1 MGWIAR
7 GRRILDEHEG
17 DCAERAWLL
26 TLAALPTLFQGDAAT
41 ALPQFEE
48 ADRIGRRCDDY
59 EVQTFVRL
67 CLGTSL
73 LMMNER
79 QRGLALLDETMVAVT
94 SGEISPIISGI
105 AYCQVIAV
113 CREIFDFRR
122 AREWTAALT
131 RWCDSNKDIVPYRG
145 NCMVHRCEI
154 LQLQGAWQEAADA
167 AAQACELLAI
177 PTPWDVLGYAYYL
190 MGEMHRL
197 RGEPPK
203 AEDAYRRASQFGH
216 DPEPGM
222 SLLRLAQGQTDAAA
236 ASIRRVLDATEAPVF
251 RAAILPAYVDILAAA
266 GDLAAARSGANE
278 LGEMAEMFDAPPLRA
293 AFACASAVVLLAE
306 GSVQPALDHLRAARS
321 AWQEIEAPYEV
332 ARVRVKLASAYRLL
346 GDEAGAEMEL
356 EGACWTFEQ
365 LGARIDLAEAKR
377 TAGTTATPAAGL
389 TAREAEVLALLV
401 TGKSNREIST
411 ELVISEHT
419 VARHVQNIFA
429 KLGVSSRAAAI
440 AAAYRQKLV

>member
-1 MGWIAR
+1 M
-7 GRRILDEHEG
+7 LEEHEG

-26 TLAALPTLFQGDAAT
+26 ILSALPVLFQGDAAT

-48 ADRIGRRCDDY
+48 ADRIARRCDDY

-67 CLGTSL
+67 SQGTAL

-94 SGEISPIISGI
+94 SGEISPILSGI

-167 AAQACELLAI
+167 AAQACEYLMK
-177 PTPWDVLGYAYYL
+177 PSPWDVIGYAYYL

-197 RGEPPK
+197 RGELSK
-203 AEDAYRRASQFGH
+203 AEEAYRQASRSGH

-222 SLLRLAQGQTDAAA
+222 SLLRLAQGQTESAA
-236 ASIRRVLDATEAPVF
+236 ASIRRVLGATEAPVF
-251 RAAILPAYVDILAAA
+251 RAAILPAYVEIMAAA
-266 GDLAAARSGANE
+266 GDLAAARSGASE
-278 LGEMAEMFDAPPLRA
+278 LGDLAEVFDAPPLRA
-293 AFACASAVVLLAE
+293 AFACATAVVLLAE
-306 GSVQPALDHLRAARS
+306 GNVQPALDHLRAARS

-365 LGARIDLAEAKR
+365 LGARIDLTEAKR
-377 TAGTTATPAAGL
+377 AAAGAEAPPAGL
-389 TAREAEVLALLV
+389 TAREIEVLRLLV
-401 TGKSNREIST
+401 AGQSNREVSRA
-411 ELVISEHT
+411 LVISEHT